1 MSRYILT
8 RLLVVPLVMFGVSL
22 LVFVLMHVFLLDPAR
37 ALSGQAQYTT
47 KQRMDQIRHELG
59 LDDALPVQLVHYY
72 SSLLRGDLG
81 RALFTSR
88 PVVEEIGLRLPAT
101 IELTVA
107 SMCIAVVAGVS
118 VGTLAA
124 VRHHSIIDYLCMGG
138 AVLGFAIP
146 VFWLG
151 LMMIAIFSVAL
162 GWFPTG
168 ARLDATIMLP
178 RVTGFVLV
186 DALIARD
193 GEVFL
198 NGLRHLAMPAV
209 ALSLYDVAL
218 LTRMT
223 RSAVLE
229 VTGQDY
235 VRTARAKGLLPHTII
250 VGHTLRNALLP
261 IVTLVGL
268 EFASLLGGAV
278 LTETVF
284 SWPGA
289 GNLLATAILR
299 SDYPLVQGGVL
310 LISLGYVLIN
320 LVVDILYAFIDPRI
334 RYA

>member
-8 RLLVVPLVMFGVSL
+8 RLLAVPLVIFGVSL
-22 LVFVLMHVFLLDPAR
+22 LVFVVMHAFLLDPSR
-37 ALSGQAQYTT
+37 ALAGQAMYTT
-47 KQRMDQIRHELG
+47 KERMDLIRHELG
-59 LDDALPVQLVHYY
+59 LDDPQPVQLVHYY
-72 SSLLRGDLG
+72 GNLFRGDLG
-81 RALFTSR
+81 RSLFTGR

-101 IELTVA
+101 VELTVS
-107 SMCIAVVAGVS
+107 SMFIAVVVGVS
-118 VGTLAA
+118 AGTVAA
-124 VRHHSIIDYLCMGG
+124 LRHHSAIDYVCTGG

-168 ARLDATIMLP
+168 SRLDPTIMLP

-186 DALIARD
+186 DAVLARD
-193 GEVFL
+193 GAAFL
-198 NGLRHLAMPAV
+198 NGLHHLAMPMV

-229 VTGQDY
+229 VVGQDY

-250 VGHTLRNALLP
+250 VLHTLKNALLP
-261 IVTLVGL
+261 IVTLVGV
-268 EFASLLGGAV
+268 EFANLLGGAV

-284 SWPGA
+284 SWPGV
-289 GNLLATAILR
+289 GHLLATAILG

-320 LVVDILYAFIDPRI
+320 LLVDILYGFIDPRI
-334 RYA
+334 KYA